1 MSGTNAQIEYW
12 NGQAGQTW
20 VNAQE
25 RMDEMLAGL
34 STTTIERA
42 DPRSGERVIDVG
54 CGCGATSIALAQ
66 QGASVW
72 GIDISEPMLARAIQ
86 RSADLDNVQFSQVD
100 AATAS
105 LTADHQLIFSR
116 FGVMFFADPV
126 AAFSNLATALVPGGR
141 LVFLCWQA
149 AAANAWVALAGRAVQ
164 PFLPVP
170 ESPPDPKAPGPFAF
184 ADPDYV
190 RSILETA
197 GFSDIHC
204 DPIAAELNVGAS
216 LDEAVAFQGEIGPV
230 ARVLA
235 ELDDDLKQQALAAAR
250 EALLPHVNESGVTLG
265 AACWLVSA
273 RV

>member
-1 MSGTNAQIEYW
+1 MSGNNAQIEYW

-25 RMDEMLAGL
+25 RMDGMLAGL

-105 LTADHQLIFSR
+105 FTADHQLIFSR

-126 AAFSNLATALVPGGR
+126 
-141 LVFLCWQA
+141 
-149 AAANAWVALAGRAVQ
+149 AWVALAGRAVQ

-190 RSILETA
+190 RSILEA
-197 GFSDIHC
+197 GGFNDILC

>member
-1 MSGTNAQIEYW
+1 MSGNNAQIEYW

-25 RMDEMLAGL
+25 RMDEMLGDL

-42 DPRSGERVIDVG
+42 NPQPGERVIDVG

-66 QGASVW
+66 RGASVW
-72 GIDISEPMLARAIQ
+72 GVDISQPMLSRAQQ
-86 RSADLDNVQFSQVD
+86 RAAGVGNVQFSRAD

-105 LTADHQLIFSR
+105 FTADHQLIFSR
-116 FGVMFFADPV
+116 FGVMFFAEPV
-126 AAFSNLATALVPGGR
+126 AAFSNLKTALVPGGR

-170 ESPPDPKAPGPFAF
+170 DSPPDPRAPGPFAF

-190 RSILETA
+190 RSILEPA

-204 DPIAAELNVGAS
+204 DPVIAELNIGAS
-216 LDEAVAFQGEIGPV
+216 LNEAVAFQGEIGPV

-235 ELDDDLKQQALAAAR
+235 ELDDELKAQALAAAR
-250 EALLPHVNESGVTLG
+250 EALLPHVNESGVSLG